1 VRRALISASLGLQ
14 AACSLD
20 SADPHVQRCSAMS
33 DPILAARDGHVL
45 TVTLNLPE
53 KRNPISDSAVIEGLE
68 RVLGD
73 ADADIGIRVVI
84 LTGAGSAFSSGGDLK
99 AMKGGRGLR
108 AALPAQTRRNYRE
121 GIQRLPLLFQA
132 LEVPVIA
139 AVNGPAIGAGL
150 DLACMCDV
158 RIASETAVFAE
169 SFVKVG
175 IVPGDGGAW
184 LLPRIVGFS
193 KATELALTGETVGT
207 DEALRIGLV
216 SRVVAPDQLMTAARE
231 VADKIAANP
240 PHAVRM
246 TKRLLREGQ
255 TATLA
260 NILEMS
266 AAMQSLAHATRDNDE
281 AIDAFLEK
289 RPPRFVGE

>member
-1 VRRALISASLGLQ
+1 VVKPRLCGHEEGMTEPVL
-14 AACSLD
+14 
-20 SADPHVQRCSAMS
+20 AD
-33 DPILAARDGHVL
+33 RDGAIL
-45 TVTLNLPE
+45 TVTLNLPD
-53 KRNPISDSAVIEGLE
+53 KRNPISDPAVIDALE
-68 RVLGD
+68 TILRQ
-73 ADADIGIRVVI
+73 ADADIGVRAVI

-99 AMKGGRGLR
+99 AMKSGAGLR

-121 GIQRLPLLFQA
+121 GIQRLPLLFHA

-158 RIASETAVFAE
+158 RVAADSAVFAE

-193 KATELALTGETVGT
+193 RATELALTGETI
-207 DEALRIGLV
+207 DAAEALRIGLV
-216 SRVVAPDQLMTAARE
+216 SRVVPGAELMGAARA
-231 VADKIAANP
+231 VAEKIAANP

-246 TKRLLREGQ
+246 TRRLLREGQ

-260 NILEMS
+260 NLLEMS

-281 AIDAFLEK
+281 AMDAFLEK
-289 RPPRFVGE
+289 RAPRFTGE

>member
-1 VRRALISASLGLQ
+1 MTQPVLT
-14 AACSLD
+14 
-20 SADPHVQRCSAMS
+20 
-33 DPILAARDGHVL
+33 ARDGAIL
-45 TVTLNLPE
+45 TVTLNLPD
-53 KRNPISDSAVIEGLE
+53 KRNPISDPAVIDALE
-68 RVLGD
+68 DILGA
-73 ADADIGIRVVI
+73 ADADIGVRAVI
-84 LTGAGSAFSSGGDLK
+84 LTGAGTAFSSGGDLK
-99 AMKGGRGLR
+99 AMKEGRGLR
-108 AALPAQTRRNYRE
+108 ASLPAQTRRNYRE
-121 GIQRLPLLFQA
+121 GIQRLPLLFHA

-158 RIASETAVFAE
+158 RVAADTAVFAE

-193 KATELALTGETVGT
+193 KATELALTGETIKA

-216 SRVVAPDQLMTAARE
+216 SQVVPADALIASARAI
-231 VADKIAANP
+231 ADKIAANP

-260 NILEMS
+260 NLLELS

-281 AIDAFLEK
+281 AMDAFLEK
-289 RPPRFVGE
+289 RAPQFTGE